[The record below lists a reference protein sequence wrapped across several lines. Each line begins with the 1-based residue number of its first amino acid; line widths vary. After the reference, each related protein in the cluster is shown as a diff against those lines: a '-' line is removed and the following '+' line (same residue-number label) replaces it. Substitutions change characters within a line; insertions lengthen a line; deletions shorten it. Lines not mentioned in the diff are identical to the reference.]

1 MLLWKSKYLPLS
13 GVSLVFLFFMGTAF
27 PAMAQRVIYPE
38 DNPPLEERV
47 YFGGN
52 FSLQF
57 GTVTFVDISPL
68 AGAMIT
74 DKYSAGLGATY
85 QYLNNRFVPNADAHI
100 YGGRIFNRY
109 NVLPRFFLH
118 AEYEA
123 LNVEVANLIPN
134 TNEIV
139 ISRDW
144 VPGLFGGAGYFTPF
158 GERGGINFM
167 LLYNFSYDNIR
178 SPYSEPYVIR
188 VGFVF

>member
-1 MLLWKSKYLPLS
+1 MLLWKSKCLPLS
-13 GVSLVFLFFMGTAF
+13 GVSLVFLFFVGTVF

-38 DNPPLEERV
+38 DNPPLDERV

-85 QYLNNRFVPNADAHI
+85 QYLNNRFVPSADAHI
-100 YGGRIFNRY
+100 YGGRVFNRY

>member
-1 MLLWKSKYLPLS
+1 MLLWKNKCLRAWSVFWL
-13 GVSLVFLFFMGTAF
+13 FLFFMGTLPTAT
-27 PAMAQRVIYPE
+27 AQRVIYPE
-38 DNPPLEERV
+38 DNPPLKERV

-57 GTVTFVDISPL
+57 GSVTFVDISPL
-68 AGAMIT
+68 AGVMVT

-85 QYLNNRFVPNADAHI
+85 QYINNRFVQNADAHI

-123 LNVEVANLIPN
+123 LNVEVINPIPN
-134 TNEIV
+134 TNEFV

-167 LLYNFSYDNIR
+167 LLYNFSYDNRR

-188 VGFVF
+188 VGFVW